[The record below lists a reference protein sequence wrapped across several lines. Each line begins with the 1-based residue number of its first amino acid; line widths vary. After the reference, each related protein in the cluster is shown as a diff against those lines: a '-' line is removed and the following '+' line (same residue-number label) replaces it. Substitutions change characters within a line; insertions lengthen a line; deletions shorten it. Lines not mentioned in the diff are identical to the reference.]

1 MIFMIRSLAAVV
13 LACAALAGCSGGVT
27 PPPVPIDLFTL
38 SAPTVMQS
46 QSMRIELQSDVLSLF
61 AGGVGRRE
69 YRQHV
74 DYVSPELRDG
84 TVDVRE
90 EYGYRI
96 QGTTLELFAECNDT
110 GNCAPGPHMVGEV
123 TASGLELRTTFDPGV
138 VLRYRRVP

>member
-1 MIFMIRSLAAVV
+1 MIRSLAAGL

-38 SAPTVMQS
+38 IGPTVMQS
-46 QSMRIELQSDVLSLF
+46 QSMRIELRSDVLSLF
-61 AGGVGRRE
+61 GDGTARRE

-90 EYGYRI
+90 DYGYSI
-96 QGTTLELFAECNDT
+96 QGSTLELFAECNDT
-110 GNCAPGPHMVGEV
+110 GNCAPGPHLFGEM
-123 TASGLELRTTFDPGV
+123 TTSGLELRTTFDPDA